1 MWDIEPDLNTNT
13 IALIKPIHIFAVLA
27 GLLIATFAVIAPA
40 LAQDDAEVPI
50 VGYRILDE
58 SAAGPH
64 TIQLQVS
71 PVAPILGITRFAIRI
86 RDTETGED
94 VSDAKVSIL
103 ASPSEKGEAQ
113 YSLALNS
120 PADRTYYLA
129 QLDMET
135 SGIWAVEVIAE
146 SDLGAG
152 TTVMS
157 VQVSDRGRSGTG
169 NDWGQALFGLVTLS
183 FVVGIGWVWYQSKQA
198 LKRRDQQQ

>member
-1 MWDIEPDLNTNT
+1 MNPESIAPDLHEKRERVF
-13 IALIKPIHIFAVLA
+13 LILA
-27 GLLIATFAVIAPA
+27 GIFLGT
-40 LAQDDAEVPI
+40 LAM
-50 VGYRILDE
+50 LN
-58 SAAGPH
+58 
-64 TIQLQVS
+64 
-71 PVAPILGITRFAIRI
+71 ILGITRFAIRI

>member
-1 MWDIEPDLNTNT
+1 MWDIGPDLNTNT
-13 IALIKPIHIFAVLA
+13 TSLINPIHLLAVLA
-27 GLLIATFAVIAPA
+27 GLLIASFAVIAPV
-40 LAQDDAEVPI
+40 LAQDDAEQPI

-58 SAAGPH
+58 SEAGPH

-71 PVAPILGITRFAIRI
+71 PVAPIQGITRFAVRI
-86 RDTETGED
+86 RNTETGED
-94 VSDAKVSIL
+94 VDDAKVSIL
-103 ASPSEKGEAQ
+103 AAPSEKGEAQ

-120 PADRTYYLA
+120 PVDTTYYLA

-146 SDLGAG
+146 SDLGGG

-157 VQVSDRGRSGTG
+157 VRVVDRGRSGAG
-169 NDWGQALFGLVTLS
+169 SDWGQALFGLISLA
-183 FVVGIGWVWYQSKQA
+183 FIGGITWVWYQSKRA

>member
-1 MWDIEPDLNTNT
+1 
-13 IALIKPIHIFAVLA
+13 
-27 GLLIATFAVIAPA
+27 LIASFAVIAPV
-40 LAQDDAEVPI
+40 LAQDDAEEPI

-58 SAAGPH
+58 SQAGPH

-71 PVAPILGITRFAIRI
+71 PVAPIQGISRFAIRI

-94 VSDAKVSIL
+94 VSDAMVSVL

-120 PADRTYYLA
+120 PVDTTYYLA

-146 SDLGAG
+146 SDLGGG

-157 VQVSDRGRSGTG
+157 VRVVDRGRSGAG
-169 NDWGQALFGLVTLS
+169 NEWGQALFGLISLA
-183 FVVGIGWVWYQSKQA
+183 FIGGITWVWYQSKRA